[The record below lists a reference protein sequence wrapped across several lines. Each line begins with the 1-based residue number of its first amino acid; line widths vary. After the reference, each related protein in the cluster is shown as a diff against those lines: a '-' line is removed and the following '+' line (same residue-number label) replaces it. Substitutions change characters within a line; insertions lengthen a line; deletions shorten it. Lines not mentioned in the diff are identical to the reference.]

1 MSNGV
6 RMKENHPRSLGRSIG
21 ALIAGFLAVIILSL
35 GTDIA
40 LHAIGVAPPLGER
53 MSDAL
58 LLLAVVYRTLYG
70 VAGSYITAR
79 LAPDRPMQHAL
90 LGCGIGLVLSI
101 VVGVATWNRV
111 PSLGPHWY
119 PLALIATA
127 LPSAWVG
134 GKLRLMQLP
143 VSPAAGASEPA

>member
-1 MSNGV
+1 MSELKPPQ
-6 RMKENHPRSLGRSIG
+6 RIGRSIG
-21 ALIAGFLAVIILSL
+21 ALIAGFLANIILSL

-58 LLLAVVYRTLYG
+58 LLLATVYRTLYG

-79 LAPDRPMQHAL
+79 LAPNRPMQHVL
-90 LGCGIGLVLSI
+90 LGCGVGLVLSI
-101 VVGVATWNRV
+101 VVGAATWNRV

-119 PLALIATA
+119 SLALIATA

-134 GKLRLMQLP
+134 GRLRVMQLREQ
-143 VSPAAGASEPA
+143 AAN